1 MIATV
6 IKLIARRL
14 VAAIP
19 ILLIVSALLFCVLRL
34 LPVDPAAMSL
44 PPNATIEEIEAKR
57 REMGLDKPLPQ
68 QYLIWLADALHGEFG
83 RPSNFAVRRDRWSP
97 RRCRRQSSSLC
108 RRHGHRRRSSASAAA
123 CSFSASAAQCSSRS
137 PISFSVVLLSI
148 PEFLWG
154 LILLFVFG
162 VVLQLL
168 PFTGEVSPG
177 LPVPHVTGFL
187 LLDSLLVGRLDVFL
201 SACSTSSSLPSRS
214 VWPSR
219 RQSCGCLRS
228 SLFDIYHEDYIQ
240 QARLR
245 GLSERRILLGHALKN
260 ASLPTLTLAGVQF
273 GILFSGT
280 LLVEVIYSY
289 PGMGNLMVDAVRNAD
304 LPLIQTIGLTY
315 CVVVLLINTMV
326 DGLYVGA
333 QPETAGALMPG
344 RCPFAALA

>member
-1 MIATV
+1 MLATV
-6 IKLIARRL
+6 LKLIARRL
-14 VAAIP
+14 LAAIP
-19 ILLIVSALLFCVLRL
+19 ILLVVSALLFCVLRL

-44 PPNATIEEIEAKR
+44 PPNATIEEVEAKR

-68 QYLIWLADALHGEFG
+68 QYLIWLADALHGDFG
-83 RPSNFAVRRDRWSP
+83 RSIALRRDAA
-97 RRCRRQSSSLC
+97 SLV
-108 RRHGHRRRSSASAAA
+108 AATLPA
-123 CSFSASAAQCSSRS
+123 TIQLALCAMVIAGILGVGGGLLLFHLRGSWLEPVADL
-137 PISFSVVLLSI
+137 FSVLLLSI

-162 VVLQLL
+162 VALQLL

-177 LPVPHVTGFL
+177 LPIPHVTEFL

-201 SACSTSSSLPSRS
+201 SACSHLILPAVALGLAFSPTIMR
-214 VWPSR
+214 V
-219 RQSCGCLRS
+219 LRS
-228 SLFDIYHEDYIQ
+228 SLFDIYHEDYIA

-245 GLSERRILLGHALKN
+245 GLSVSRILLRHAFKN

-304 LPLIQTIGLTY
+304 LPLIQAIGLTY
-315 CVVVLLINTMV
+315 CVVVLIVNTMV
-326 DGLYVGA
+326 DGLYVVLN
-333 QPETAGALMPG
+333 PKL
-344 RCPFAALA
+344 RVR